1 MFFQFIFFSLLN
13 LVHAQSIPKIQITP
27 QHYRFDYTSENGF
40 DNGDSLSRTYKIM
53 FRVELSDFIICPSQR
68 RACMIIL
75 NFSSSDPRIS
85 APSDLI
91 WNSTENFE
99 VYSENR
105 TFNLTYVPDGHC
117 KTGFVGSGQNVVETS
132 IQSDSELY
140 KGYNPYLNIT
150 LPPTTMNQYRCEENK
165 KDEETNYTALYIVL
179 IVLLVVAVIV
189 AIFYLSNIE
198 TKEVKPKAN
207 KNLIF

>member
-1 MFFQFIFFSLLN
+1 
-13 LVHAQSIPKIQITP
+13 
-27 QHYRFDYTSENGF
+27 
-40 DNGDSLSRTYKIM
+40 
-53 FRVELSDFIICPSQR
+53 
-68 RACMIIL
+68 MIVL

-132 IQSDSELY
+132 IQSDSDLY
-140 KGYNPYLNIT
+140 KGFNPNLNIT
-150 LPPTTMNQYRCEENK
+150 LPPTSMNQYRCEENK

-179 IVLLVVAVIV
+179 LFLLVVAVIV
-189 AIFYLSNIE
+189 AMFYLSSVE
-198 TKEVKPKAN
+198 TTEVKPKAN
-207 KNLIF
+207 NNNKNLFF